1 MQIIVRAS
9 VMFFFLW
16 LVMRLMGR
24 KELAELSA
32 FELILL
38 VVMGDLIQQGVT
50 QQDNSITGAVT
61 AVSTFVLWVLLFSY
75 TSFKNKRVRD
85 LFEGVPVI
93 LVKDGKPLQKMLQY
107 ERLTLDEVK
116 DAARD
121 QGIADLRQVAL
132 GVLESDG
139 KFSFIRDDDKRP
151 RQAQEV
157 RA

>member
-9 VMFFFLW
+9 VMFIFLW
-16 LVMRLMGR
+16 VVMRAMGR

-38 VVMGDLIQQGVT
+38 VVIGDLVQQGVT

-61 AVSTFVLWVLLFSY
+61 AVSTFVLWILLFSY
-75 TSFKNKRVRD
+75 TSFKNRRVRD
-85 LFEGVPVI
+85 LFEGLPVL
-93 LVKDGKPLQKMLQY
+93 LVKEGKPLQKMLQY

-116 DAARD
+116 GAARE
-121 QGIADLRQVAL
+121 QGIADLGQVAL

-139 KFSFIRDDDKRP
+139 KFSFIRYDDERP
-151 RQAQEV
+151 RQDQEV

>member
-9 VMFFFLW
+9 VMFIFLW
-16 LVMRLMGR
+16 VVMRAMGR

-38 VVMGDLIQQGVT
+38 VVIGDLVQQGVT

-61 AVSTFVLWVLLFSY
+61 AVSTFVLWILLFSY
-75 TSFKNKRVRD
+75 TSFKNRRVRD
-85 LFEGVPVI
+85 LFEGLPVI
-93 LVKDGKPLQKMLQY
+93 LVKEGKPLQKMLQY

-116 DAARD
+116 GAARE
-121 QGIADLRQVAL
+121 QGIADLGQVAL

-139 KFSFIRDDDKRP
+139 KFSFIRYDDERS
-151 RQAQEV
+151 RQDQEV